1 MISYF
6 LVSSL
11 MSNCVCEANP
21 LSEGTGSGQA
31 KEGQFHQQALRQLKP
46 FFVSIFVVEVLNTLP
61 RVSWRHHKMFDI
73 EMPRVSWG
81 TTHVHG
87 HRGTDYL
94 S

>member
-46 FFVSIFVVEVLNTLP
+46 FFVSIFVEYNSKSVLVP
-61 RVSWRHHKMFDI
+61 SQDV
-73 EMPRVSWG
+73 
-81 TTHVHG
+81 
-87 HRGTDYL
+87 
-94 S
+94 